1 MLRNVSR
8 IIFFRRNF
16 QWFAFPHDSGTS
28 FMGVVMATESKS
40 GVESGLP
47 FEDPLQ
53 VPIDQTETI
62 KLAPD
67 DPAEISLQSVED
79 DLGPGTQSTLDELM
93 VYLQKGLNSLKGLNL
108 NGFQQIYPVFLS
120 ILGAVIAA
128 LALVIASNIL
138 RSINHLPLIGDLLGG
153 VLELFGFVVVTRFVL
168 SNLLLQKKR
177 ADLFLRIAQVKKE
190 LIGQ

>member
-1 MLRNVSR
+1 M
-8 IIFFRRNF
+8 
-16 QWFAFPHDSGTS
+16 A
-28 FMGVVMATESKS
+28 VVMATESKS

-62 KLAPD
+62 KMAPD

-79 DLGPGTQSTLDELM
+79 DLGPRTQSTLDELM